1 MGLLESDI
9 TKRLGCGD
17 DNMAKLKSHSWFRS
31 INFDQ
36 LEAKQIDAPFIPSP
50 KDLKS
55 HKYFDTQCINSILT
69 ESVAIEQFELFPKWS
84 QDCNINLEDDHMDNS
99 IDNIEGYDNL
109 YDSNRSDSYD

>member
-55 HKYFDTQCINSILT
+55 HKYFDTVCINSTLT

-84 QDCNINLEDDHMDNS
+84 
-99 IDNIEGYDNL
+99 
-109 YDSNRSDSYD
+109 